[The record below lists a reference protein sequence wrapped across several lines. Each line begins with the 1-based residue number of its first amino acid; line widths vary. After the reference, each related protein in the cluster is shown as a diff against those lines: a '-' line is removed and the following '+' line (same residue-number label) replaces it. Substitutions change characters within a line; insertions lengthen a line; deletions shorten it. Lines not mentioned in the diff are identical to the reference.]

1 MDVARVTVKG
11 CMNVTTLTDC
21 NQVLDIVCGLLFPVN
36 AMLINNQLTIEFCFC
51 FYWLVRKGTKN

>member
-11 CMNVTTLTDC
+11 CMNVTTVTDC

-36 AMLINNQLTIEFCFC
+36 AMLINNPLNIEFCFC
-51 FYWLVRKGTKN
+51 FY